1 MARRKIIS
9 IRQGTVVVYGFYT
22 NTRTVDKD
30 RLDINGDPEIFQVEM
45 PLYESFSLEINEV
58 GLRRVLK
65 GLKANDVE
73 EGVLET
79 GQVTLDFGLSNAKHK
94 TMSLPLNSRTAVIA
108 HTITNGEKNAFSD
121 NGVFAYFSLGHVD
134 SAKKGGGN

>member
-121 NGVFAYFSLGHVD
+121 NGVFTYFALGHVD